1 MGRVVSS
8 FTRHWQETGS
18 GPEFRIVDPYGSE
31 ASVLRS
37 PLYLAR
43 ALALIVRSGLRRHID
58 LLHVHVSTR
67 GSVLRKGLAVLTAR
81 PLRIPVVLHLH
92 GADFDHF
99 YRRLPRPVRRM
110 TASLF
115 RTADRVVVLG
125 EYWRRFLVEELGL
138 DETRIDVLLNA
149 VRGPDALALGR
160 RGGRTCRLLFMGRI
174 EREKG
179 IPELLAALGSPAV
192 ADLPWSIRLAGIG
205 DAAPFERQADALGIG
220 DRVEFVGWVS
230 PETIYGWLEE
240 CDVFVLPSH
249 REGLS
254 MAVLEAMAYGLAVVT
269 TPVGAH
275 REAID
280 NGVDGVLVPVGDVEA
295 LAAALERVIGDEG
308 FRGRLQAGARARFLR
323 DFRIDAYCDRLKAIY
338 ASALALQRRR

>member
-1 MGRVVSS
+1 MGRVISS

-18 GPEFRIVDPYGSE
+18 GPQIRIVDPYGPE
-31 ASVLRS
+31 ASALRW
-37 PLYLAR
+37 PLHLAR
-43 ALALIVRSGLRRHID
+43 ALALIVRHGLRRRID
-58 LLHVHVSTR
+58 LLHIHVSTR

-92 GADFDHF
+92 GADFDVF
-99 YRRLPRPVRRM
+99 YRGLPRSGRRM

-115 RTADRVVVLG
+115 RAADRVVVLG
-125 EYWRRFLVEELGL
+125 EYWRRFLIDELGL

-149 VRGPDALALGR
+149 VRGPDELAAAR

-179 IPELLAALGSPAV
+179 IPELLAALASPAV
-192 ADLPWSIRLAGIG
+192 AGLAWSIRLAGLG
-205 DAAPFERQADALGIG
+205 DAAPFEREAAALGIG
-220 DRVEFVGWVS
+220 DRVEFVGWVP

-275 REAID
+275 PEAIE
-280 NGVDGVLVPVGDVEA
+280 NGIDGVLVPAGDVGA
-295 LAAALERVIGDEG
+295 LAAALERVIGDESL
-308 FRGRLQAGARARFLR
+308 RGRLQAGARARFLR
-323 DFRIDAYCDRLKAIY
+323 DFRIDAYCRKLDAIY
-338 ASALALQRRR
+338 ANAIAAQRSR